1 MKETLG
7 DFPTWMKMLEY
18 DDWQFIRRFILAS
31 GSLKEMAKQYG
42 VSYPTVRSRL
52 DRLIGKVEAA
62 EKNQKSD
69 EFTKL
74 LSVFVADAQIEK
86 TVARKLLSTHKKL
99 LNKETQDV

>member
-1 MKETLG
+1 MDEL
-7 DFPTWMKMLEY
+7 PQWIKMLEY

-62 EKNQKSD
+62 EKNQKAD

-74 LSVFVADAQIEK
+74 VSVLVADAQIEK
-86 TVARKLLSTHKKL
+86 TVARKLISTHKKAIK
-99 LNKETQDV
+99 KESQDV

>member
-1 MKETLG
+1 MMD
-7 DFPTWMKMLEY
+7 DFPQWIKMLEY

-52 DRLIGKVEAA
+52 DRLISKVEAA

-74 LSVFVADAQIEK
+74 VSVLVADAQIEK
-86 TVARKLLSTHKKL
+86 TVARKLISTHKKTIK
-99 LNKETQDV
+99 KESQDV